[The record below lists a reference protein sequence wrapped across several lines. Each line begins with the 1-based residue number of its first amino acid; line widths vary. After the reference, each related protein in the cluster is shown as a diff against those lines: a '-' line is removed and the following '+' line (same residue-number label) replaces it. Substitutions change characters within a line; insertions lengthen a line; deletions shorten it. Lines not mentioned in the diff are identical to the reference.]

1 MNKETKILMWCK
13 IINKHQEPMTLSL
26 YIPILNFEEY
36 INETIKKYNLIKF
49 ETNTLLLSNLRESYI
64 IK

>member
-13 IINKHQEPMTLSL
+13 IINKHQESMTLSL

-36 INETIKKYNLIKF
+36 INETIEKYNLIKF